1 VSSTIIPSGESGA
14 VEHFANAE
22 FDIELIPDGDSFI
35 VKAPGLARGLGFTE
49 ARDLVRSIP
58 DSEKGSELVPTPGGN
73 QRVWFVREAGFYR
86 ALGQRQTARIKNSD
100 IRDQVERFQSWVF
113 GEVLPAL
120 RKQGLYEVATVQPA
134 PESLELAMRVIGLQ
148 DRVMALSASN
158 DSLSARVA
166 DLAPKAEGYDDLIA
180 ADGYLD
186 MSAVAKILAP
196 VTGSIGRTRL
206 LNQLRGMGIILQG
219 STLPEQKFIERGYFQ
234 VRTDIVNGKA
244 VASTVATPKGLR
256 WLQAELRDERP
267 TLTRVAQ
274 STVVQLPQQR
284 QTGELA

>member
-1 VSSTIIPSGESGA
+1 MTIIPSEQSGA
-14 VEHFANAE
+14 IEHFANGE

-58 DSEKGSELVPTPGGN
+58 DDEKGSELVPTPGGN
-73 QRVWFVREAGFYR
+73 QRVWFLREAGFYR
-86 ALGQRQTARIKNSD
+86 ALGQRQTARIKNTD
-100 IRDQVERFQSWVF
+100 IRDQVQRFQSWVF

-120 RKQGLYEVATVQPA
+120 RKQGLYEVVATVQPA
-134 PESLELAMRVIGLQ
+134 AESLELAMRVIGLQ

-158 DSLSARVA
+158 ESLAARVA

-196 VTGSIGRTRL
+196 VTGTIGRTRL

-244 VASTVATPKGLR
+244 VASTVVTPKGLR

-267 TLTRVAQ
+267 TLARAPQ
-274 STVVQLPQQR
+274 STVAQLPQQR
-284 QTGELA
+284 KAGELA

>member
-1 VSSTIIPSGESGA
+1 MTIIPSPESGA
-14 VEHFANAE
+14 EIERFANDE

-35 VKAPGLARGLGFTE
+35 VRASGLAKGLGY
-49 ARDLVRSIP
+49 RDALTMIRTVP
-58 DSEKGSELVPTPGGN
+58 EDEKGYAPVRTSGEQQVWHLTEPGMY
-73 QRVWFVREAGFYR
+73 RVI
-86 ALGQRQTARIKNSD
+86 GQRQASRVKNKTV
-100 IRDQVERFQSWVF
+100 REQVERFQSWVF
-113 GEVLPAL
+113 GEVLPTL
-120 RKQGLYEVATVQPA
+120 RKQGRYEVAVQQPA
-134 PESLELAMRVIGLQ
+134 PESLELAMRVIALQ

-158 DSLSARVA
+158 DSLSSRVEEMSA
-166 DLAPKAEGYDDLIA
+166 KAEGYDDLIA

-186 MSAVAKILAP
+186 LSAVAKILAP

-267 TLTRVAQ
+267 TLARAPQ

-284 QTGELA
+284 QAGELA